1 MDFETE
7 LALQFI
13 DINPSDENLTYYST
27 VKAAKSFLLS
37 KNLAEEVE
45 IEVIRGPFAELE
57 LRLNEQEDEEQKVM
71 IERPVEFDE
80 DNHVKF

>member
-1 MDFETE
+1 
-7 LALQFI
+7 
-13 DINPSDENLTYYST
+13 

-57 LRLNEQEDEEQKVM
+57 LRLNE
-71 IERPVEFDE
+71 
-80 DNHVKF
+80 